1 MTEIDYCLLAFLRF
15 RVIKNNKKYA
25 KLRSKYNQLNKI
37 FDLDVELTVLEG
49 YRKILVELV
58 RRYGLAREK
67 DFSCMLEHRQIFAS
81 ILTDSNT
88 SIVSQHMLGV

>member
-15 RVIKNNKKYA
+15 RVIKNNKKSA

-49 YRKILVELV
+49 YRKVLVELV
-58 RRYGLAREK
+58 RRYGLAK
-67 DFSCMLEHRQIFAS
+67 
-81 ILTDSNT
+81 
-88 SIVSQHMLGV
+88 